1 MQPPFIEK
9 KKRVIMDSFD
19 QLVQNRR
26 SIRTYKKEMPS
37 EAVIRQMIACAAMAP
52 SPSNSRPVRFVRIA
66 SETMRQQLQKSVE
79 EGYRTFL
86 KHNRDGDHD
95 KRLRNR
101 INVYKRY
108 SDFIFSA
115 PLLFAV
121 GFTIGHRGFSRIL
134 FEAGILETDARGV
147 VDLDISVGLALQGFL
162 LKAETLGIGTC
173 IVSAPLV
180 FASNV
185 ESILG
190 LTDMHVRCLL
200 TAGYPDET
208 PSHIERS
215 GVEQIYRVIS

>member
-1 MQPPFIEK
+1 
-9 KKRVIMDSFD
+9 MDWFD

-26 SIRTYKKEMPS
+26 SIRKYR
-37 EAVIRQMIACAAMAP
+37 EAVPAEEMVRQMIACAAMAP
-52 SPSNSRPVRFVRIA
+52 SPSNSQPVRFVRIA
-66 SETMRQQLQKSVE
+66 SETVRQRLQKSVE

-86 KHNRDGDHD
+86 KHNRDGDNN

-101 INVYKRY
+101 INVYQRY

-121 GFTIGHRGFSRIL
+121 GFITGHRGFSRIL
-134 FEAGILETDARGV
+134 FEAGILETDARGA

-190 LTDMHVRCLL
+190 LPDMHVRCLL

-208 PSHIERS
+208 PFHIERL
-215 GVEQIYRVIS
+215 GVDQMYRVIS